1 MKKES
6 FLEKISAYFIAI
18 SMIAIMF
25 FDVYLFNVGKMSF
38 EDCVLLCIIFG
49 VSSIINA
56 ILVTGERIINKINEL
71 NKEKLNENRNKN

>member
-6 FLEKISAYFIAI
+6 FLEKISTYFIAI

-49 VSSIINA
+49 VSSIINT
-56 ILVTGERIINKINEL
+56 ILTTGERIINKINEIQCL
-71 NKEKLNENRNKN
+71 KI